1 MINFNEFSLQVW
13 PGVVRI
19 HQGYDAEEQQ
29 TIELTVR
36 QIKSFIEALTTAS
49 DDATL
54 LGLEVEKMERENR
67 TKKALKA
74 ATKAAE

>member
-19 HQGYDAEEQQ
+19 HQGYETEEQQ
-29 TIELTVR
+29 TIELTVH
-36 QIKSFIEALTTAS
+36 QMKSFIEALTAAS

-54 LGLEVEKMERENR
+54 LGLEVEKMGREKR
-67 TKKALKA
+67 TEKALMA

>member
-19 HQGYDAEEQQ
+19 HQGYETEEQQ
-29 TIELTVR
+29 TIELTVH
-36 QIKSFIEALTTAS
+36 QMKSFIAALTAAS

-54 LGLEVEKMERENR
+54 LGLEEEKMELEHR